1 MTIPGWEKELSK
13 GNDELNQIALKERQL
28 AETVNKNRMKF
39 NDAQS
44 SFSSN
49 RNQNRVLSFL
59 MKLKSEGKV
68 SGIFGRLVKLK
79 N

>member
-1 MTIPGWEKELSK
+1 MSK
-13 GNDELNQIALKERQL
+13 ANDELNQIALKERQL
-28 AETVNKNRMKF
+28 AETVNKNRLKF

-68 SGIFGRLVKLK
+68 AGIFGRLVKMIK
-79 N
+79 KKS